1 MQIKEDPNK
10 GTYVKDLT
18 SVIVKNVSDT
28 EKAMFYGLKNRKT
41 GETEMNKD
49 SSRSHSIFTIYIE
62 TASEEEKTGK
72 WQPAEGCLY
81 FITMDFQHVEEG
93 AESS

>member
-1 MQIKEDPNK
+1 LQIKEDPNK

-41 GETEMNKD
+41 GETAMN
-49 SSRSHSIFTIYIE
+49 
-62 TASEEEKTGK
+62 TAPNLPGDKMMSML
-72 WQPAEGCLY
+72 AE
-81 FITMDFQHVEEG
+81 F
-93 AESS
+93 AELVSNDILNGFVV